1 MSQGAEI
8 RPGPSGVFNPVVVMS
23 PKAEENKEEAKPSE
37 TDSDIFAS
45 LAARGISVVSRPG
58 HTGT

>member
-8 RPGPSGVFNPVVVMS
+8 RPGSSGVFNPVVMS
-23 PKAEENKEEAKPSE
+23 PKADENKEEAKPSE